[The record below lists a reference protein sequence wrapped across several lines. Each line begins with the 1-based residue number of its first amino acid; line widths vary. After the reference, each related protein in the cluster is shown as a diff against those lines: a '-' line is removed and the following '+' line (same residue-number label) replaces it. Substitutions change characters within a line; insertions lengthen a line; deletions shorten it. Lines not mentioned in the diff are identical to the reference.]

1 VIRAIRLSAIGS
13 ATAGGQI
20 SSFCWFPLS
29 RFPAFP
35 LSDLAAAPPRCVL
48 CGKISPV
55 IPMALALFAYFA
67 WFAVKISAFPL
78 CFCVLWQNINGLHLP
93 VRRSLLGEGGR
104 PSGFFCG

>member
-1 VIRAIRLSAIGS
+1 VGKSPRFVG
-13 ATAGGQI
+13 
-20 SSFCWFPLS
+20 F

-78 CFCVLWQNINGLHLP
+78 C
-93 VRRSLLGEGGR
+93 SLR
-104 PSGFFCG
+104 FAAKY